1 MAIRQ
6 IRLPL
11 FNDPHYSYS
20 VNLEGNTYILE
31 FLFLERL
38 QDWVL
43 TLKDSEQ
50 NVLVRNQ
57 RLTQDTLLFRDY
69 RLPNLSGGFY
79 FTQTSKQITADQA
92 YENIENPKGFFN
104 LYYIYDDGE

>member
-6 IRLPL
+6 LLLPL
-11 FNDPHYSYS
+11 FNDPYYSYS
-20 VNLEGNTYILE
+20 TNLEGNTYILE

-38 QDWVL
+38 KSWVL

-57 RLTQDTLLFRDY
+57 RLTQNTLLFKDY
-69 RLPNLSGGFY
+69 KLPNLNGGFY
-79 FTQTSKQITADQA
+79 FTPSSEFNPDKAQ
-92 YENIENPKGFFN
+92 ENIENPRDFFRF
-104 LYYIYDDGE
+104 YYIYDDGV